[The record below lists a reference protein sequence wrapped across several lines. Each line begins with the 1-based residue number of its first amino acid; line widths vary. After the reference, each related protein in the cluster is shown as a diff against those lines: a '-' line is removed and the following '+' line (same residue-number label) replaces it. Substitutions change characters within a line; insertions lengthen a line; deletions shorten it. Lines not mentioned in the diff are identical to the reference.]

1 MGGITMT
8 DDIEFLLKEILLE
21 LQEVNSNLS
30 GLDSK
35 VWSIEY
41 DVDQIRDKIDDLSF
55 GNDS

>member
-55 GNDS
+55 GNDG

>member
-1 MGGITMT
+1 MT

-55 GNDS
+55 GNDG